1 MRYSIVLNKKGLED
15 VDLAFSD
22 ADDVAKLINA
32 DEFMEDFQI
41 EGDESHLV
49 LTGSFREEVLDDYG
63 SPNNAISEMETMRYI
78 KHVRK
83 SRLE

>member
-1 MRYSIVLNKKGLED
+1 MRYSIILNKKGLQD

-41 EGDESHLV
+41 EGDENNLL
-49 LTGSFREEVLDDYG
+49 LTGSFKDEVIDDYG

-78 KHVRK
+78 EHVRK
-83 SRLE
+83 TRV